1 MGAKPAEMAT
11 TDLFAPIPWSL
22 DKASAGQ
29 RYVLATLTV
38 LAIGSPLYVAGDLVS
53 DDNEMLLYLGSG
65 ILGALYYGRGP
76 ARLASLLC
84 LFVLHVARIHPGFR
98 VVVQGFQYFISFAF
112 FLLATDQ
119 IARFADQARREAW
132 QARRREKAEEILRH
146 FAEQCTVPE
155 SAQQLDE
162 LLEKAAA
169 PYRGGDALA
178 TQVAETMAEQCALA
192 KERLQHRERLRQD
205 EVLRATQK
213 LQTTLINSISHDLQ
227 TPLSTIA
234 GTVDT
239 LRLSVDKLSG
249 ADRQELLQ
257 LASEQI
263 IRLEKLVKN
272 ILNLSKMEAGGL
284 RLTRGWVNM
293 GELLSV
299 VSGRFP
305 KEAAQRIQLLLTEDF
320 PEVKGDFTLLS
331 QVFANLIDNALKF
344 SQGSIAIEGGQGEG
358 TVRVSVRDS
367 GVGVEPSEV
376 GMIFEKFFRGTT
388 PLAVPGSGLGLNIC
402 RGVVELHQGE
412 LSFQAEPAGGSRFTV
427 ALPLEVPPVTH
438 Q

>member
-1 MGAKPAEMAT
+1 MT
-11 TDLFAPIPWSL
+11 NLFAPEPWSL
-22 DKASAGQ
+22 KKASAGP
-29 RYVLATLTV
+29 RYLLAALTV
-38 LAIGSPLYVAGDLVS
+38 LAIGGPLYVAGNLVS

-65 ILGALYYGRGP
+65 IVASLYLGRGP

-84 LFVLHVARIHPGFR
+84 LFVLHVAHIHPGFR
-98 VVVQGFQYFISFAF
+98 VVTQGFQYFISFAF

-119 IARFADQARREAW
+119 IARFADQARHEAW
-132 QARRREKAEEILRH
+132 QARRRERAEEVLRH
-146 FAEQCTVPE
+146 FAEQCTIQE
-155 SAQQLDE
+155 SSERLDE
-162 LLEKAAA
+162 LLIESSR
-169 PYRGGDALA
+169 PYRHGDSLA
-178 TQVAETMAEQCALA
+178 NQVVTTMQEQSALA

-205 EVLRATQK
+205 ELLRATQK

-227 TPLSTIA
+227 TPLSTIS

-263 IRLEKLVKN
+263 TRLEKLVKN

-284 RLTRGWVNM
+284 SLNSGWVNI

-299 VSGRFP
+299 VKGRFP
-305 KEAAQRIQLLLTEDF
+305 KDAAARIQLQLPDDF

-344 SQGSIAIEGGQGEG
+344 SQGSIHIEGAPQEN
-358 TVRVSVRDS
+358 RASVSVCDS
-367 GVGVEPSEV
+367 GVGVRPNEADL
-376 GMIFEKFFRGTT
+376 IFEKFYRGTT
-388 PLAVPGSGLGLNIC
+388 PMAVPGSGLGLNIC
-402 RGVVELHQGE
+402 RGVVELHHGL
-412 LSFQAEPAGGSRFTV
+412 LSYQAEPAGGSRFTV
-427 ALPLEVPPVTH
+427 ALPLEANLVTR
-438 Q
+438 

>member
-1 MGAKPAEMAT
+1 MAS

-22 DKASAGQ
+22 NKASSGQ
-29 RYVLATLTV
+29 RYLLAALTV
-38 LAIGSPLYVAGDLVS
+38 LMIGGPLYVAGDLVS
-53 DDNEMLLYLGSG
+53 DDNEMLFYLGSG
-65 ILGALYYGRGP
+65 MVGALYYGRGP

-84 LFVLHVARIHPGFR
+84 LFVLHVAHIHPGFR
-98 VVVQGFQYFISFAF
+98 VVTQGFQYFISFTF
-112 FLLATDQ
+112 FMLATDQ

-146 FAEQCTVPE
+146 FAEQCTILETAP
-155 SAQQLDE
+155 QLDE
-162 LLEKAAA
+162 LLKKSSELYHQ
-169 PYRGGDALA
+169 PDSLA
-178 TQVAETMAEQCALA
+178 RQVVKTMEEQCALA

-205 EVLRATQK
+205 ELLRATQK

-239 LRLSVDKLSG
+239 LRLSVDKLSR

-263 IRLEKLVKN
+263 MRLEKLVKN

-284 RLTRGWVNM
+284 SFTRAWVNI

-299 VSGRFP
+299 VKGRFP
-305 KEAAQRIQLLLTEDF
+305 KQAAARIQLLLPDDF

-344 SQGSIAIEGGQGEG
+344 SQGAVQIDGCQRAG
-358 TVRVSVRDS
+358 TVCVSVKDT
-367 GVGVEPSEV
+367 GVGVQPDEV
-376 GMIFEKFFRGTT
+376 ELIFEKFFRGTT
-388 PLAVPGSGLGLNIC
+388 PMAVPGSGLGLNIC
-402 RGVVELHQGE
+402 RGVVELHAGG
-412 LSFQAEPAGGSRFTV
+412 LRYDPEPAGGSRFTV
-427 ALPLEVPPVTH
+427 TLPLEVALVAH
-438 Q
+438 